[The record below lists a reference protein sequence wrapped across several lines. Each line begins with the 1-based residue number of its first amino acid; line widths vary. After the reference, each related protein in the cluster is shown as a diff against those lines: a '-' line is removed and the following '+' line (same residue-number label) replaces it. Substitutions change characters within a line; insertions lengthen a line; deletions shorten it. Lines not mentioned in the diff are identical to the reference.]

1 MSRIHEQK
9 TFKSVNDQ
17 LSNLKKGKIPMRSYS
32 FSWKKENN
40 ILSAKES
47 REFSPIFPNIV
58 NNSRGRRKFSFYL
71 ELEIHRCAWYA
82 SFCSVIVHR
91 SNYRSSLIKSFSL
104 SS

>member
-17 LSNLKKGKIPMRSYS
+17 LSNPKKGKIPMRSYS

-47 REFSPIFPNIV
+47 RIFPNIPQYC
-58 NNSRGRRKFSFYL
+58 K
-71 ELEIHRCAWYA
+71 
-82 SFCSVIVHR
+82 
-91 SNYRSSLIKSFSL
+91 
-104 SS
+104 

>member
-40 ILSAKES
+40 ILTAKES
-47 REFSPIFPNIV
+47 RIFPNIPQYC
-58 NNSRGRRKFSFYL
+58 K
-71 ELEIHRCAWYA
+71 
-82 SFCSVIVHR
+82 
-91 SNYRSSLIKSFSL
+91 
-104 SS
+104 